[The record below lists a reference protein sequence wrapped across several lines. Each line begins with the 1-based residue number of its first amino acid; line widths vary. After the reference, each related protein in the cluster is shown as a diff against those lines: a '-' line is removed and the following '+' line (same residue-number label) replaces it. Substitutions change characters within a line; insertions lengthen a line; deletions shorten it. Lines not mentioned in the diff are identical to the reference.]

1 MTIRLT
7 RRSVVLGTAA
17 VAMLPLTA
25 LAQPA
30 PSRVRALAA
39 EWLDEQYAYSCTF
52 RSVFHPGGSAER
64 LVPTL
69 AEFRRWQ
76 EARRSLEHKTDR
88 LIFSPS
94 VCRDDVVLKSA
105 ALGCFFAKDRLPG
118 SDWAIGRA
126 ELWIRRLEND
136 VIAVGG
142 PSIRTWRSEYEA
154 KWIFGRSV
162 NAA

>member
-1 MTIRLT
+1 MTILLT
-7 RRSVVLGTAA
+7 RRTVVLGTVA
-17 VAMLPLTA
+17 VTMLPLTA

-52 RSVFHPGGSAER
+52 RSVFDPGGSAEHI
-64 LVPTL
+64 VPT
-69 AEFRRWQ
+69 AEDHRLWH

-94 VCRDDVVLKSA
+94 VCRDEVVLKSA

-154 KWIFGRSV
+154 KRIFGRSV